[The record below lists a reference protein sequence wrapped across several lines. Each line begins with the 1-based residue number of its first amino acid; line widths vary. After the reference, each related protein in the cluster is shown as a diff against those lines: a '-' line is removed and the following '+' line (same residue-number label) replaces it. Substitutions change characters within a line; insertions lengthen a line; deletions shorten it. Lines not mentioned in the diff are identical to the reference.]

1 MLRKLI
7 LCLLIVAHGV
17 LMFTDVFARER
28 DLNPEKATVVE
39 GSIVRAALNDIR
51 TWITA
56 PGEWS
61 LQELLVSP
69 KEKPSE
75 AEVTV
80 LEVLEPVAVRP
91 PVFKYSD
98 LVLKVSDQH
107 GMDWRL
113 VASVIA
119 VESSFN
125 PRAVSPKGA
134 LGLMQV
140 MPSTAALYRIKSTEL
155 FDPKRNIE
163 AGVQHLK
170 MLNTR
175 YSGDLEK
182 VIAAYNSGEGA
193 VDKYRGIPP
202 YKPTQAFVRRVMTRY
217 QNHLTVHPLSDNPD
231 KSIADPAPVSA
242 F

>member
-1 MLRKLI
+1 MLRKLV

-17 LMFTDVFARER
+17 LIFSDVFARER

-56 PGEWS
+56 PGEWR
-61 LQELLVSP
+61 LRELLVSP

-75 AEVTV
+75 ITV
-80 LEVLEPVAVRP
+80 LEVFEPVELK

-98 LVLKVSDQH
+98 LVLKVSDKH

-140 MPSTAALYRIKSTEL
+140 MPSTAALYRVKSTEL

-217 QNHLTVHPLSDNPD
+217 QNHLTVHPISGRPDNSR
-231 KSIADPAPVSA
+231 SIADPAPVVA
-242 F
+242 Y